1 LLEKSSVVPETWEK
15 CAIVII
21 KLFGDG
27 KVGTNKSKEKFLQ
40 DVLRLL
46 YEQQERISKL
56 EKGLQK
62 LRKTDKAKEIPSH
75 IQEILPNEPHNVS
88 MN

>member
-1 LLEKSSVVPETWEK
+1 
-15 CAIVII
+15 
-21 KLFGDG
+21 
-27 KVGTNKSKEKFLQ
+27 VGTNKSKEKFLQ

-56 EKGLQK
+56 EKK
-62 LRKTDKAKEIPSH
+62 LKKLGKVGKPHEVPAH

>member
-1 LLEKSSVVPETWEK
+1 MEK
-15 CAIVII
+15 CAIVIV
-21 KLFGDG
+21 KPFGDD

-46 YEQQERISKL
+46 YEQQERISKM
-56 EKGLQK
+56 ERK
-62 LRKTDKAKEIPSH
+62 LKKLGGAGKPREIPAH

>member
-1 LLEKSSVVPETWEK
+1 
-15 CAIVII
+15 
-21 KLFGDG
+21 
-27 KVGTNKSKEKFLQ
+27 VGTNRSKEKFLQ

-56 EKGLQK
+56 ERK
-62 LRKTDKAKEIPSH
+62 LKKLSKSEKVHEIKAH